1 MGTSGT
7 AGISSTT
14 SLVAANVDGVG
25 IVQFQSEFYIH
36 DLTFCGLEV
45 RSSRRCPGHGLIP
58 ARRVAW
64 GGASSGRRF
73 LGCPLDL
80 PDECDWVVWID
91 PPSTECVGRAFE
103 ELHAGLEKSWLK
115 AHYLERRVM
124 YLTEKNKKLKLK
136 MKKRNE
142 VMQAWGFI
150 IVLGFS
156 MLATFVS
163 GWSNNPY

>member
-1 MGTSGT
+1 MLDL
-7 AGISSTT
+7 ILLFLLFLIR
-14 SLVAANVDGVG
+14 SL
-25 IVQFQSEFYIH
+25 ILQ
-36 DLTFCGLEV
+36 
-45 RSSRRCPGHGLIP
+45 
-58 ARRVAW
+58 
-64 GGASSGRRF
+64 
-73 LGCPLDL
+73 L

-115 AHYLERRVM
+115 AHYLER
-124 YLTEKNKKLKLK
+124 NKKLKLK

-150 IVLGFS
+150 IVPCIS

>member
-1 MGTSGT
+1 MLDL
-7 AGISSTT
+7 ILLFLLFLIR
-14 SLVAANVDGVG
+14 SL
-25 IVQFQSEFYIH
+25 ILQ
-36 DLTFCGLEV
+36 
-45 RSSRRCPGHGLIP
+45 
-58 ARRVAW
+58 
-64 GGASSGRRF
+64 
-73 LGCPLDL
+73 L

-91 PPSTECVGRAFE
+91 PPSTEHVGLAFE

-124 YLTEKNKKLKLK
+124 YLTKKNEKLKLK

-150 IVLGFS
+150 IVLGIS

>member
-1 MGTSGT
+1 MGTSCT
-7 AGISSTT
+7 AGMSSTT
-14 SLVAANVDGVG
+14 SSVAANVDGVG
-25 IVQFQSEFYIH
+25 IVQFQSEFYIP
-36 DLTFCGLEV
+36 DLTFCGLDSV
-45 RSSRRCPGHGLIP
+45 VAAVPWPG
-58 ARRVAW
+58 AYSCSRVAW

-163 GWSNNPY
+163 RWSNNPY

>member
-1 MGTSGT
+1 MLFPL
-7 AGISSTT
+7 ILIR
-14 SLVAANVDGVG
+14 SL
-25 IVQFQSEFYIH
+25 ILQ
-36 DLTFCGLEV
+36 
-45 RSSRRCPGHGLIP
+45 
-58 ARRVAW
+58 
-64 GGASSGRRF
+64 
-73 LGCPLDL
+73 L

-91 PPSTECVGRAFE
+91 PPSTERVGRAFE

-115 AHYLERRVM
+115 SHDLERRVM

-142 VMQAWGFI
+142 LMQAWGFI
-150 IVLGFS
+150 IVLGIS